1 MKKRVVKHN
10 KVRWPRQII
19 VGGDI
24 YKIVYSTPKACR
36 ELRGNKGTT
45 YYGCMVPA
53 TQTIY
58 IDKFRPGR
66 GFILFHELLHCA
78 INSITP
84 GPDLDKEEYVRP
96 ISHILYN
103 SLRDGEFL
111 REGM

>member
-1 MKKRVVKHN
+1 MKKRVAKHN

-24 YKIVYSTPKACR
+24 YRIVYSTPKACR

-45 YYGCMVPA
+45 FYGCMIRKN
-53 TQTIY
+53 QTIY
-58 IDKFRPGR
+58 IDRSRPGK

-78 INSITP
+78 MDSIVLE
-84 GPDLDKEEYVRP
+84 PDLHKEEYVRP

-103 SLRDGEFL
+103 SLRDGGFL
-111 REGM
+111 KEGM